1 MILCTL
7 IDLWNIFSENI
18 YTRINNATWSQI
30 IRRPKCGKKIY
41 IPQYTHL
48 LSFLLWLLFLQ
59 LIKQST
65 SEKSVPIFLI
75 NFGDTYMIKMHSP
88 INVWRFV
95 GTNIRYLYALLRWRH
110 IPAQTIY
117 FLPSSEMVEW
127 FFRLWTFCNE

>member
-1 MILCTL
+1 MYSDRSVEYFFLRIYIHVSIMLL
-7 IDLWNIFSENI
+7 EVKLSEGQNV
-18 YTRINNATWSQI
+18 
-30 IRRPKCGKKIY
+30 GKKIY

-75 NFGDTYMIKMHSP
+75 NFGNTYMIKMHSP

>member
-1 MILCTL
+1 MYSDRSVEYFFLRIYISIMLL
-7 IDLWNIFSENI
+7 EVKLSEGQNV
-18 YTRINNATWSQI
+18 
-30 IRRPKCGKKIY
+30 GKKIY

-95 GTNIRYLYALLRWRH
+95 GTNIRYLYALLRRRH
-110 IPAQTIY
+110 IPAHTIY

>member
-1 MILCTL
+1 MYSDRSVEYFFLRIYIHVSIMLL
-7 IDLWNIFSENI
+7 EVKLSEGQNV
-18 YTRINNATWSQI
+18 
-30 IRRPKCGKKIY
+30 GKKIY

-75 NFGDTYMIKMHSP
+75 NFGNTYMIKMHSL

-95 GTNIRYLYALLRWRH
+95 GTNIRYVYALLRWRH